1 MGVQGLTQWGSHPYD
16 VQEVI
21 LRYSLA
27 LYSAPKVS
35 GTNYLHSESY
45 VPVLIFAGGVFTYLA
60 RLPMLGEACGTRLAY
75 LTSLLEVQ
83 GQYCNYANEQ
93 ESDTLLNVQW
103 YLECASLKNNCMVL
117 VCSTVFN
124 MEMLVIRYH

>member
-45 VPVLIFAGGVFTYLA
+45 VPVLIFTGGVFTYLA

-83 GQYCNYANEQ
+83 GQYCYYANEQ
-93 ESDTLLNVQW
+93 EPDTLLM
-103 YLECASLKNNCMVL
+103 S
-117 VCSTVFN
+117 SG
-124 MEMLVIRYH
+124 I